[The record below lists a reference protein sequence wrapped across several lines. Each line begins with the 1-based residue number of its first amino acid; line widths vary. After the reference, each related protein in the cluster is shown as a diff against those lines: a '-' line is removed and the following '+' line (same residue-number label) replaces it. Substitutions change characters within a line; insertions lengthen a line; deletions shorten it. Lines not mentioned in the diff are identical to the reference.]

1 MIIVTLLR
9 RVIFLEGTKMGGA
22 GIGETKW
29 VRHVLG
35 VCLVLIMLS
44 PICTGG
50 CALAQER
57 EPILCLVNGRIPPIS
72 YIENGIAKG
81 VVVDIVQAIGE
92 KIERPIEVRAMD
104 WPEAQAQVLA
114 GDADV
119 LLHINRNEDRE
130 RNLSF
135 SRPLLPSEFV
145 ILRRNGNPEIQQ
157 LVDLAG
163 KRVGVEPGGHAH
175 SLLKESDSIET
186 VFTLSPAEGLRLL
199 KTGDVDALV
208 MDRWIGEYELAKSG
222 ISGVQIARDPLEKSS
237 THMAVRKGNAE
248 LLALI
253 DRGLEE
259 IANDGTL
266 DQILNDWRGKN
277 VVYMTQEQ
285 ITRVITGTVAALLL
299 VLLSIAL
306 YFIVKLRRLNRVLDA
321 RVAQRTKELAM
332 ANERLRKANMA
343 LEEMPTLDPLTQ
355 TLNRRGFDQFLQKAW
370 RVCRRMQLP
379 LALIMIDVDG
389 LKAVNDS
396 HGHLSGD
403 QHLREVGRL
412 LNNATTRST
421 DAVARI
427 GGDEFACVL
436 FDTAED
442 GAFAVAEAA
451 RRQMAETKIV
461 EGANVDFSA
470 SFGVASLIPD
480 PDMVS
485 NELIALAD
493 RALYKAK
500 ASGRNKVVR
509 ASEL

>member
-1 MIIVTLLR
+1 
-9 RVIFLEGTKMGGA
+9 
-22 GIGETKW
+22 
-29 VRHVLG
+29 
-35 VCLVLIMLS
+35 
-44 PICTGG
+44 
-50 CALAQER
+50 
-57 EPILCLVNGRIPPIS
+57 
-72 YIENGIAKG
+72 
-81 VVVDIVQAIGE
+81 
-92 KIERPIEVRAMD
+92 MD

-135 SRPLLPSEFV
+135 SRPPPIGICDPQAERQS
-145 ILRRNGNPEIQQ
+145 RDPAAGGPG
-157 LVDLAG
+157 G

-343 LEEMPTLDPLTQ
+343 LEEMSTLDPLTQ

-403 QHLREVGRL
+403 QYLRELGRL
-412 LNNATTRST
+412 LKNAARRPS
-421 DAVARI
+421 DVAARI
-427 GGDEFACVL
+427 GGDEFAASCL
-436 FDTAED
+436 Y
-442 GAFAVAEAA
+442 
-451 RRQMAETKIV
+451 RRRCGSYGGGGCTQ
-461 EGANVDFSA
+461 
-470 SFGVASLIPD
+470 
-480 PDMVS
+480 
-485 NELIALAD
+485 AD
-493 RALYKAK
+493 SRVQD
-500 ASGRNKVVR
+500 RR
-509 ASEL
+509 RC